1 MIPETRMARNP
12 HTFSRAIELL
22 EAVQQSV
29 SIHMYV
35 WRNDHTGTAMGSGPP
50 WTACFPNPRMDGYPG
65 GRGVDPEYGPAHGV
79 IAKIDNES
87 RLTGLIDGLVN
98 LRKRGIL

>member
-1 MIPETRMARNP
+1 
-12 HTFSRAIELL
+12 
-22 EAVQQSV
+22 
-29 SIHMYV
+29 
-35 WRNDHTGTAMGSGPP
+35 
-50 WTACFPNPRMDGYPG
+50 MDGYPG